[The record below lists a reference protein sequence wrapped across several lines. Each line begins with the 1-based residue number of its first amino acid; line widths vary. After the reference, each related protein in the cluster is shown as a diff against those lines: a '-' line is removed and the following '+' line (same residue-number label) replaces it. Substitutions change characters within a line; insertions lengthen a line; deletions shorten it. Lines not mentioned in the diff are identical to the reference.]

1 MKRFRWLSLLF
12 LAALQS
18 MFCTVADSAEPRR
31 NIGVRSASERTA
43 RIAVVIGNSAYPSG
57 ALANPRNDASAMAAA
72 LKKLGFDVELKI
84 DATKDDMEKIF
95 SRFSAKADKAA
106 VAAVFYA
113 GHGLQVSGANYI
125 VPVDA
130 HPQSER
136 DLKREMIKMDDVID
150 DMGAA
155 QVKLVFFDAC
165 RNNPLARSFTRGGSR
180 GLAAPVEAT
189 GTLISFATKHG
200 NTAADGEGAH
210 SPYTTALLAALENPA
225 GMEIEQLL
233 RRVQQGVRAATDGAQ
248 EPWRYGSL
256 DGDFF
261 FQAPAPQAVP
271 KTSQTEAID
280 RTAIREA
287 MDEVLRKAAEQRA
300 KERDG
305 SATAVEISYWD
316 SVKDSQ
322 MVDDFHAYL
331 KRYPKGSFADLAQNR
346 IAALGRG
353 ARKPV
358 SEARTAV
365 KPAEA
370 GPVAARPAA
379 PAPAAAAPTPP
390 QAPQQLALIE
400 LDRPAATVAPPAAS
414 LAASSSASSGLPQPG
429 DTWTYRYVD
438 AWKKGSPQ
446 TVVVKVTESSGTRI
460 TDNMSMNGGRG
471 ADERSFAAG
480 LAGVERPLGRD
491 VRVTELAPYARS
503 LLRDGW
509 KPGQEKDLAD
519 VVLGRE
525 TFHVMGKFVGQE
537 KIVVPA
543 GTFDAMRVLLVGEN
557 VAHVGLDPLVP
568 KRFTHGL
575 WFVPEIGRVVK
586 VEHATLSNRSYRLD
600 DDSLELV
607 SFSASGRATRQ
618 APAPPAAVAPPK
630 SAPDLVSALP
640 RAGDSWTYRYVNGWK
655 KDSPQTITVT
665 VEESNRGGSVKD
677 RMSMAGGR
685 GSDEQSFQG
694 APQAAERPL
703 GSDVRVIELLPYAQ
717 SLLQGGLKPGQ
728 ENAFPNAVLVGG
740 QTYRIKATLI
750 GQEKVTVPAGTFDA
764 LRVDIVGKNVEH
776 MNTEYLVPTGF
787 AHSLWFVPEIRRVV
801 KFDYKSVSSRNSRL
815 DDESSEL
822 VSFTLR

>member
-18 MFCTVADSAEPRR
+18 MFCTVADGAEPGR
-31 NIGVRSASERTA
+31 NIGVRSGSERTA

-72 LKKLGFDVELKI
+72 LKRLGFDVELKI
-84 DATKDDMEKIF
+84 DATKEDMEKMF
-95 SRFSAKADKAA
+95 SRLSAKADKAA

-113 GHGLQVSGANYI
+113 GHGLQVGGANYI

-155 QVKLVFFDAC
+155 QVKLMFFDAC

-233 RRVQQGVRAATDGAQ
+233 RRVQQGVRAATDGQQ

-261 FQAPAPQAVP
+261 FQAPAPQAVS

-280 RTAIREA
+280 RSAIREA

-353 ARKPV
+353 AGKQT

-365 KPAEA
+365 KSAVA
-370 GPVAARPAA
+370 GPVAARPT
-379 PAPAAAAPTPP
+379 AAAAPAPP

-400 LDRPAATVAPPAAS
+400 LDRPAAPSAPPAAS
-414 LAASSSASSGLPQPG
+414 LAPSSSASASGFPQPG

-438 AWKKGSPQ
+438 AWKKDSPQ
-446 TVVVKVTESSGTRI
+446 TVVVKVMESSDARVA
-460 TDNMSMNGGRG
+460 DRMSMNGGRG

-480 LAGVERPLGRD
+480 LMGVERPLGRD
-491 VRVTELAPYARS
+491 IRVTELAPYAHS
-503 LLRDGW
+503 LLREGW
-509 KPGQEKDLAD
+509 KPGQEKDFPK

-525 TFHVMGKFVGQE
+525 TFRVTAKLIGQE

-543 GTFDAMRVLLVGEN
+543 GTFDAMRVQLVGEN
-557 VAHVGLDPLVP
+557 VAPLSLDPLVP
-568 KRFTHGL
+568 KRFTHTL

-586 VEHATLSNRSYRLD
+586 VEHATVSNRSYRLD

-607 SFSASGRATRQ
+607 SFSASGGASRQ
-618 APAPPAAVAPPK
+618 AGAPRMVAVVPPK
-630 SAPDLVSALP
+630 ATPDLVSALP
-640 RAGDSWTYRYVNGWK
+640 RTGDSWTYRYVNEWK

-665 VEESNRGGSVKD
+665 VEESDRGSVTD
-677 RMSMAGGR
+677 TMSMSGGR
-685 GSDEQSFQG
+685 GSDQQSFRG
-694 APQAAERPL
+694 TPQAAERPL
-703 GSDVRVIELLPYAQ
+703 GSDVRVVELLPYAQ
-717 SLLQGGLKPGQ
+717 SLLQEGLKPGQ
-728 ENAFPNAVLVGG
+728 EKAFPDAVVVGG
-740 QTYRIKATLI
+740 QTYRIKAKLI
-750 GQEKVTVPAGTFDA
+750 GQEKITVPAGTFAA
-764 LRVDIVGKNVEH
+764 LRVDIAGENVEH
-776 MNTEYLVPTGF
+776 MNTEFLVPTSF
-787 AHSLWFVPEIRRVV
+787 THSLWFVPELRRVI
-801 KFDYKSVSSRNSRL
+801 KFAYKSVSSRNTRL
-815 DDESSEL
+815 DDERSEL
-822 VSFTLR
+822 VSFALR